1 MRRVAAFGV
10 LFCAL
15 TVDAVAAAPRS
26 PVGSAAVASDHAL
39 ASGCGAE
46 VLSRGG
52 NAADAAVA
60 TALCAGVVQPA
71 GSGLGGGGF
80 AVVVDASGAR
90 HVLDFREVAPEG
102 AAPGMFL
109 DDEGQVVPNASRKGG
124 AAVAVPT
131 ESRGL
136 ARLHTSFGVLPAR
149 HVAAPAIRLARR
161 GAPVGVHLAGAL
173 ERTSDSAVREAFEI
187 EGELAG
193 WNQTIRRP
201 ALARTLARWA
211 RTKGEDLHEG
221 KGALQVAHHVGE
233 HGGVLTP
240 GDLARASVVARS
252 PIVVP
257 FHGYT
262 IVTMP
267 PPSSGGVALA
277 QMLLALD
284 AHGLTTLKR
293 GSVTYLHALAETMKH
308 AYADRAHHLGDP
320 DFVDVPVEEL
330 LGPKRVEE
338 IVDAFD
344 AERTFAP
351 TAYGPL
357 IAPPR
362 DAGTQ
367 HISVRDEAGMAV
379 ALTTTINTSFGSGL
393 VEPSTGIV
401 LNNQMDDF
409 VAKPGVPNSFGL
421 VGDEDNAIAPW
432 KRPLSSMTPTI
443 VLNEAGETVLVLGAS
458 GGSTIISSTL
468 QVLLDVLV
476 FGVAPTEA
484 VAAPRIHHQWMPNR
498 LWMEP
503 GHSPDVV
510 DALTNLGHEVEV
522 RRAYSAVQVLHYADG
537 SVTAASDPRKNGQP
551 IVLP

>member
-1 MRRVAAFGV
+1 
-10 LFCAL
+10 
-15 TVDAVAAAPRS
+15 
-26 PVGSAAVASDHAL
+26 
-39 ASGCGAE
+39 
-46 VLSRGG
+46 
-52 NAADAAVA
+52 
-60 TALCAGVVQPA
+60 
-71 GSGLGGGGF
+71 
-80 AVVVDASGAR
+80 
-90 HVLDFREVAPEG
+90 
-102 AAPGMFL
+102 
-109 DDEGQVVPNASRKGG
+109 
-124 AAVAVPT
+124 
-131 ESRGL
+131 
-136 ARLHTSFGVLPAR
+136 
-149 HVAAPAIRLARR
+149 
-161 GAPVGVHLAGAL
+161 
-173 ERTSDSAVREAFEI
+173 
-187 EGELAG
+187 
-193 WNQTIRRP
+193 
-201 ALARTLARWA
+201 
-211 RTKGEDLHEG
+211 
-221 KGALQVAHHVGE
+221 
-233 HGGVLTP
+233 
-240 GDLARASVVARS
+240 
-252 PIVVP
+252 
-257 FHGYT
+257 
-262 IVTMP
+262 
-267 PPSSGGVALA
+267 
-277 QMLLALD
+277 
-284 AHGLTTLKR
+284 
-293 GSVTYLHALAETMKH
+293 
-308 AYADRAHHLGDP
+308 
-320 DFVDVPVEEL
+320 
-330 LGPKRVEE
+330 RVEE

-344 AERTFAP
+344 AEQTLAP